1 MIHSISG
8 VVKGVEGYQVV
19 IGLGVVD
26 IEIQAPH
33 SALLMR
39 GELVTLAA
47 YFHWNAEHG
56 PSLFG
61 FATELD
67 KKVFLL
73 IIDCPGVGP
82 KLGVGI
88 LAHLGVK
95 DFLDAVQTNNAKAL
109 SSVSGIGAK
118 KAEQIIVQL
127 RDKVAKLIQSGIDLG
142 GSTGLE
148 HWHTVSQAL
157 ASLNYNR
164 SEIAAAMKQVSEM
177 QGGQQATFDQLMRQA
192 LSVLARRS
200 L

>member
-1 MIHSISG
+1 MINSISG
-8 VVKGVEGYQVV
+8 TIKAVEGHHVV
-19 IGLGVVD
+19 VGLGVLD
-26 IEIQAPH
+26 LEIAVPH

-39 GELVTLAA
+39 GDPVMLVT
-47 YFHWNAEHG
+47 YFHWNSDHG
-56 PSLFG
+56 PSLYG

-82 KLGVGI
+82 KLGVAV

-95 DFLDAVQTNNAKAL
+95 DFLDAVQSNNAKAL

-127 RDKVAKLIQSGIDLG
+127 RDKVAKLIQSGVELG
-142 GSTGLE
+142 GATGLE
-148 HWHTVSQAL
+148 HWQTVSQAL
-157 ASLNYNR
+157 ASLNYSR
-164 SEIAAAMKQVSEM
+164 AEIAAALKQVSEM
-177 QGGQQATFDQLMRQA
+177 QGGQPASFDQLMRQA
-192 LSVLARRS
+192 LGVLAKR